1 MIKGLRKHIWP
12 AIFIACA
19 PAVFPVSAD
28 LRVDPV
34 FAAPRSAPVDVV
46 KAYLQA
52 IHARDFDAAYPYISS
67 ADRRVRD
74 KQSYLRSQQSLSGFA
89 LQLASRLSA
98 DMEVWLIKE
107 RSGPNRALVEIGY
120 RLPSGDEIAGQLLDW
135 NSDKLNALSAKEQSA
150 IVEALGKSKKSGK
163 MITVEGR
170 ETFDLVLEKQ
180 GWKIF
185 EDWRSRQRV
194 LFQSAQPKPA
204 TLEVKFLRNDML
216 VKGEEP
222 FQVDLEVINQTHRE
236 VWVTVKHSFAPR
248 RIEKNIDM
256 IVCGSLV
263 PFRLGPRETRE
274 ISSAYIL
281 RGSVPAKTPVS
292 IIYDVIPASGT
303 TARQSFVTP
312 K

>member
-1 MIKGLRKHIWP
+1 MIKALRKNIWP
-12 AIFIACA
+12 AILIACA
-19 PAVFPVSAD
+19 PAVFPASAD
-28 LRVDPV
+28 PGAHPV

-52 IHARDFDAAYPYISS
+52 IHARDFDAAYSYISS
-67 ADRRVRD
+67 ADRRARD
-74 KQSYLRSQQSLSGFA
+74 KQGYLRSQQSLSGFA
-89 LQLASRLSA
+89 LQLARRLSA
-98 DMEVWLIKE
+98 DMEVWLIEE
-107 RSGPNRALVEIGY
+107 RSGPNRALVEVGY
-120 RLPSGDEIAGQLLDW
+120 RLPSGDEIAPQLLDW
-135 NSDKLNALSAKEQSA
+135 NPDKLNALSAKEHSA
-150 IVEALGKSKKSGK
+150 IVEALEKSKKNGK

-185 EDWRSRQRV
+185 ENWRSRQRV
-194 LFQSAQPKPA
+194 LFQSSQPRPA
-204 TLEVKFLRNDML
+204 TLEVKFLRNDVL

-222 FQVDLEVINQTHRE
+222 FQVDFKVTNQTHRPL
-236 VWVTVKHSFAPR
+236 WVTVKHSFAPR

-256 IVCGSLV
+256 IACGSLV
-263 PFRLGPRETRE
+263 PFRLDPRETRE
-274 ISSAYIL
+274 VSSAYIL

-292 IIYDVIPASGT
+292 IIYDFIPASGT

>member
-1 MIKGLRKHIWP
+1 
-12 AIFIACA
+12 
-19 PAVFPVSAD
+19 
-28 LRVDPV
+28 
-34 FAAPRSAPVDVV
+34 V